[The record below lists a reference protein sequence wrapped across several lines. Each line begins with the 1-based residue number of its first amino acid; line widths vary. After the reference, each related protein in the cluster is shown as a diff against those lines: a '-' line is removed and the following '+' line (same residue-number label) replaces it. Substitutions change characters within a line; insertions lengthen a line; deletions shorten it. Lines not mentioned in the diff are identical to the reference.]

1 MNSLPINPLAK
12 HQLACSEAA
21 GFTLIELLV
30 SIALIGILM
39 GIALPQLEL
48 HWQTSRRQDA
58 QNSLMQ
64 LHLRQLQWRGL
75 QPEYASTLAELNWP
89 DSHSLSK
96 HYLLNLQNSNAH
108 SYALHA
114 TAVGMQS
121 RDLTCSTMSLHV
133 SANAQL
139 LRTSNGSALSD
150 TGNCWKW

>member
-1 MNSLPINPLAK
+1 
-12 HQLACSEAA
+12 
-21 GFTLIELLV
+21 
-30 SIALIGILM
+30 
-39 GIALPQLEL
+39 
-48 HWQTSRRQDA
+48 
-58 QNSLMQ
+58 MQ

-75 QPEYASTLAELNWP
+75 QPEYASTLAELTWP